1 MQRGRC
7 KHNKPQAAV
16 GWCEGDSRSRGGWE
30 GHGQDEGLQGLVQA
44 SLPGSSG
51 GCYCR
56 ISCSATAKEH
66 RDFPA
71 SQDEQKEQRLEDKQE
86 SSLHLCCRITP
97 DFIQVSDP
105 PGFCLILAVSPVFIA
120 LQFRD
125 PIHESK
131 LPPPASTS
139 SLLTPELQGLQR
151 NVPGAAWLQP
161 TTPSS
166 KLLGRAAGSK
176 HFTFQPSGAH

>member
-1 MQRGRC
+1 MGRTRTGRG
-7 KHNKPQAAV
+7 AA
-16 GWCEGDSRSRGGWE
+16 GLGASISSREFRWLLL
-30 GHGQDEGLQGLVQA
+30 QDFLL
-44 SLPGSSG
+44 SNCHRPPS
-51 GCYCR
+51 
-56 ISCSATAKEH
+56 KH

-161 TTPSS
+161 TTSS
-166 KLLGRAAGSK
+166 SQLLGRAAGSK